1 MLRCVSQGPGRR
13 HRRLGHAAAALV
25 FAAAGLA
32 SGGGVAQERIA
43 VWFPRATYP
52 AEDHALQEV
61 IRRFEAKT
69 GVKVDLVRHSPEEMI
84 AKSAAAVA
92 AGSPPEVGFGFAYDF
107 RLTGKWAFEGRLA
120 NLDDVIE
127 PLAGQF
133 LPGPLA
139 TTRLRDGKTG
149 RVGYYAAPVQMQLAH
164 IHYWIDMV
172 EAAGFKE
179 SDIPNDWK
187 GFWSFWCDK
196 LQPALRARGERVYG
210 IGHPAGARG
219 TDTIFGFHVF
229 MYAHEAEIVDVE
241 GRFVLDQPKNRAA
254 LSRALADYAG
264 IVAKGCSPASSLG
277 WGDVENNLQFATRA
291 VAMTHNSTLSIP
303 VAQLD
308 TTNRAAATPEQRE
321 TARVNYHERIRTRG
335 FPAKPGG
342 GKLPSLAAVKTAVVF
357 ADSRNA
363 QGGKAFLAL
372 FLEEERL
379 QRFVEASAGR
389 WVPVTKR
396 ASVAP
401 FWTDGKDPHRKAVQQ
416 QVAEGLVFFP
426 LVRDWRLTI
435 ADTENV
441 WARAVA
447 RVAKGDATPEAAAD
461 EIVERLRQILAR

>member
-1 MLRCVSQGPGRR
+1 MRVSRGLGRR
-13 HRRLGHAAAALV
+13 RCRPRYAAALLV
-25 FAAAGLA
+25 LAAAGLT
-32 SGGGVAQERIA
+32 SGGAVAQERIA

-52 AEDHALQEV
+52 AEDQALQEV

-69 GVKVDLVRHSPEEMI
+69 DVKVDLVRHSPEEMI

-92 AGSPPEVGFGFAYDF
+92 AGTPPEVGFGFAYDL

-149 RVGYYAAPVQMQLAH
+149 RVGYYAAPVQMQVAH
-164 IHYWIDMV
+164 VHYWIDMV
-172 EAAGFKE
+172 EAAGIKE

-196 LQPALRARGERVYG
+196 LQPALRAKGERVYG
-210 IGHPAGARG
+210 IGHPAGARS
-219 TDTIFGFHVF
+219 TDTIFGFHMF
-229 MYAHEAEIVDVE
+229 MYAHEVEIVDVE
-241 GRFVLDQPKNRAA
+241 GRFVLEQPNNRAA
-254 LSRALADYAG
+254 LARALADYAG
-264 IVAKGCSPASSLG
+264 ILARDCSPASSMS
-277 WGDVENNLQFATRA
+277 WGDVENNLQFAARA
-291 VAMTHNSTLSIP
+291 VAMTHNATLSIP

-308 TTNRAAATPEQRE
+308 TTNRAAATPESRE

-363 QGGKAFLAL
+363 RRGKEFLAL

-426 LVRDWRLTI
+426 FVRDWRLTI
-435 ADTENV
+435 ADTENL
-441 WARAVA
+441 WASAIA
-447 RVAKGDATPEAAAD
+447 RVAKGEATPEAAAG
-461 EIVERLRQILAR
+461 EIVERLKQILAR